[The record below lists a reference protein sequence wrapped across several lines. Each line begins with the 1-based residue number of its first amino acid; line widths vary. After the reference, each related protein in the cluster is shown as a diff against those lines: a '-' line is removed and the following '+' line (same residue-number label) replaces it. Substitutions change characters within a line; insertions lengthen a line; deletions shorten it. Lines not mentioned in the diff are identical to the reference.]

1 MPRLRLTFKFHLPPS
16 PPFFPPFRRPC
27 CYKNTFRKIC
37 YFSSKTPPIPPKQQ
51 KKGNF
56 HFLPSLPP
64 SAQTQQPPKML
75 KVRSPPPIRF
85 VWPKTTISLQFNLF
99 WLVFLLLFS
108 FSLSSV
114 DPSILQCS
122 SCFFRV
128 LRFWGEGGKGGRE
141 WVGHPGHI
149 SRMPP
154 RSSSSKEKSS
164 KRLRGR
170 GQRSNCNLKMHH
182 PSSYPNPLQLL
193 PTLLP
198 LNNYS
203 PLSSSLEGAS

>member
-51 KKGNF
+51 KREF
-56 HFLPSLPP
+56 PLPSPLPP

-114 DPSILQCS
+114 DPSILHCS

-164 KRLRGR
+164 RRLRGR

-182 PSSYPNPLQLL
+182 PSSYPNPL
-193 PTLLP
+193 
-198 LNNYS
+198 
-203 PLSSSLEGAS
+203 